1 MTRKFGEHPTDGKGL
16 ERVSAA
22 LKADSE
28 RSQAALASNPLR
40 AEHYATD
47 REWAI
52 ALTAEIERLTRVHEQ
67 DSAEFRRLDER
78 NDRLRAALLQ
88 IRDATVLPGGLTTL
102 TRREMREIAETA
114 VGNEPRAR
122 GGSSDETNAFA
133 AELLDV
139 RAICDD
145 RDRFRSLADRAG
157 MLLRSA
163 PIHHYGRA
171 YDRWKLQCEAW
182 RVERETGEPC
192 KHPPEWRTGTQCGL
206 CFADESAVET
216 STVHGP
222 CPQCGSQWTDVR
234 IMTPV
239 PCKCR
244 AAEKASG
251 EPT

>member
-40 AEHYATD
+40 AEHYTTD

-122 GGSSDETNAFA
+122 GGSSDETAGEPAAWMTDDGRVVNAESKRTCRNSSLNSYMIPLYRRTKETA
-133 AELLDV
+133 AECSYEPQDGSTLT
-139 RAICDD
+139 
-145 RDRFRSLADRAG
+145 
-157 MLLRSA
+157 
-163 PIHHYGRA
+163 Y
-171 YDRWKLQCEAW
+171 
-182 RVERETGEPC
+182 ETG
-192 KHPPEWRTGTQCGL
+192 CGNVFNL
-206 CFADESAVET
+206 DPMLELYEF
-216 STVHGP
+216 
-222 CPQCGSQWTDVR
+222 CPYCGR
-234 IMTPV
+234 
-239 PCKCR
+239 R
-244 AAEKASG
+244 AAVNG
-251 EPT
+251 NG